1 MDPLALFPLDE
12 ECLCEL
18 LFDIEEDRVEELVV
32 EDDPV
37 EAREVGPEGGI
48 ELLPLIYSNTSDS
61 NSRVV
66 VDFCKDSKGGGS
78 KSTDQ
83 PKAEDYPS
91 KI

>member
-1 MDPLALFPLDE
+1 MK
-12 ECLCEL
+12 
-18 LFDIEEDRVEELVV
+18 IELV
-32 EDDPV
+32 
-37 EAREVGPEGGI
+37 
-48 ELLPLIYSNTSDS
+48 PLIYSNKNDS

-91 KI
+91 NDIIKILLKHKYDFPFENIVKIYLQNI